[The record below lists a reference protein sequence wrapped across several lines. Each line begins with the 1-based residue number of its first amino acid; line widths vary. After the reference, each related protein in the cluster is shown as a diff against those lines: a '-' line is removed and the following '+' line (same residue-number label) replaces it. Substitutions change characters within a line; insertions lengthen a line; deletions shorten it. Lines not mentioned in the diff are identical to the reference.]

1 MGRKRLDRKVVT
13 YSISRETVKRIDEL
27 RQEKQERLRMRPTR
41 VTISEIIDEAMS
53 YFYSFRIQELWVHC
67 PQCHA
72 VNGMVLKPK
81 QIIPGQR
88 RYLPCQKC
96 TEQFNPFEAERA
108 EDED

>member
-1 MGRKRLDRKVVT
+1 
-13 YSISRETVKRIDEL
+13 
-27 RQEKQERLRMRPTR
+27 MRPTR